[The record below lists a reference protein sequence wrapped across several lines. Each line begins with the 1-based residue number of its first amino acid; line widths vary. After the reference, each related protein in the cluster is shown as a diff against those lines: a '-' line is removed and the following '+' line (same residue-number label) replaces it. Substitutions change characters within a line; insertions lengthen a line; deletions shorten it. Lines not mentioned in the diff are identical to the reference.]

1 MIRQLY
7 LIGLGFIALSFIVG
21 IALYY
26 GVLVTDEEQIL
37 ILIVKY
43 CTVLYNFKVFII
55 LDEGVF
61 LWDIL

>member
-26 GVLVTDEEQIL
+26 GVLVTDEE
-37 ILIVKY
+37 
-43 CTVLYNFKVFII
+43 
-55 LDEGVF
+55 
-61 LWDIL
+61 